1 MLMFFFFKQKAAYEM
16 RISDWIS
23 DVCSSDLRRD
33 AAAGGA
39 GEQGNGERRLRDEF
53 DAGRAIRAP
62 PVQWPVRDAGSK
74 GRHGRLRREAAG
86 KLDRE
91 IAFSSRRAGGEMRRE
106 AMARIGFIG
115 LGNMVGGQAAQCA
128 KKGHALHA
136 QDLPQETPE

>member
-62 PVQWPVRDAGSK
+62 PVHWPVRDAGSK

-86 KLDRE
+86 DRKSVVQGTSVSVRGD
-91 IAFSSRRAGGEMRRE
+91 IGGRR
-106 AMARIGFIG
+106 I
-115 LGNMVGGQAAQCA
+115 V
-128 KKGHALHA
+128 KK
-136 QDLPQETPE
+136 TKKK

>member
-1 MLMFFFFKQKAAYEM
+1 M
-16 RISDWIS
+16 RINDWSS
-23 DVCSSDLRRD
+23 DVCSSDL
-33 AAAGGA
+33 AGGA

-106 AMARIGFIG
+106 DMARIGFIG
-115 LGNMVGGQAAQCA
+115 QIGRASCRESGCQYV
-128 KKGHALHA
+128 
-136 QDLPQETPE
+136 